1 MPFFDTYRRILK
13 NTQPVGVAGRVAAA
27 RGLTVGVADFPV
39 PMGTGCLIGRGR
51 IEARV
56 VGFAPGQT
64 LVMPLGQTAGIC
76 QGDAVRCTFTSPTVA
91 VGRGM
96 LGRVL
101 DGRGR
106 PADGGP
112 AVQFDTHMPIW
123 PGPIDPMRR
132 RRISDP
138 LPVGV
143 RAIDSLLTIGRGQ
156 RMGIFSASGVGKSVL
171 MGMISRFTQADVCV
185 IALIGERGREVRE
198 FVERELG
205 PEGLARSVVVAS
217 TGDESPLVR
226 VEAAGVATAI
236 AEYFRDR
243 GADVLLLM
251 DSVTR
256 LATAQRQIGLAAGE
270 PPATK
275 GYTPSVFNILPEL
288 MERCGRT
295 PEGSI
300 TGFYTVL
307 VEAEDPT
314 DPICEAV
321 RSVTDGHIW
330 LSRALAQRG
339 HYPAVDA
346 TQSVSRVMRDI
357 VSPGHGAAAQW
368 VRRQIGLH
376 AGVEDMLTI
385 GAYKSGGNPEV
396 DRAVG
401 AMDGI
406 RGFLRQSIDERSEW
420 AATLA
425 GLEALAAAGKASDAQ
440 AV

>member
-1 MPFFDTYRRILK
+1 MPFFETYRRILQ
-13 NTQPVGVAGRVAAA
+13 NTQPVGVAGRVTAA

-39 PMGTGCLIGRGR
+39 PMGTGCVIGRGPR
-51 IEARV
+51 GVEARV

-76 QGDAVRCTFTSPTVA
+76 SGDTVRCTFTSPTVS
-91 VGRGM
+91 VGRDM

-112 AVQFDTHMPIW
+112 AVQCDTHMPIW
-123 PGPIDPMRR
+123 PGPIDPMHR
-132 RRISDP
+132 RRITDP

-143 RAIDSLLTIGRGQ
+143 RAIDSLLTVGRGQ

-171 MGMISRFTQADVCV
+171 MGMISRFTRADVCV
-185 IALIGERGREVRE
+185 IALIGDRGREVRE
-198 FVERELG
+198 FVARELG

-217 TGDESPLVR
+217 TGDESPLMR
-226 VEAAGVATAI
+226 VEAAGVATAV

-243 GADVLLLM
+243 GADVLLLR

-256 LATAQRQIGLAAGE
+256 LATAQRQVGLAAGE

-275 GYTPSVFNILPEL
+275 GFPPSVFSLLPEL

-295 PEGSI
+295 NEGSI

-314 DPICEAV
+314 DPVCEAV
-321 RSVTDGHIW
+321 RAVTDGHIW
-330 LSRALAQRG
+330 LSRALAARG

-346 TQSVSRVMRDI
+346 MQSVSRVMRDI
-357 VSPGHGAAAQW
+357 V
-368 VRRQIGLH
+368 
-376 AGVEDMLTI
+376 
-385 GAYKSGGNPEV
+385 
-396 DRAVG
+396 
-401 AMDGI
+401 
-406 RGFLRQSIDERSEW
+406 
-420 AATLA
+420 
-425 GLEALAAAGKASDAQ
+425 
-440 AV
+440 